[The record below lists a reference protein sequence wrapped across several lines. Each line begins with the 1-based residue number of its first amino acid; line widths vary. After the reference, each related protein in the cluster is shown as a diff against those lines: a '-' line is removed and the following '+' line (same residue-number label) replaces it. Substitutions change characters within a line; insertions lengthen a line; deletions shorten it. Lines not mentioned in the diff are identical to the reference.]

1 MDTTNYKPVSNE
13 FAALEAE
20 LAEVKAELVK
30 YKKRLRQ
37 RNQLLNLLQRSS
49 RAARKGRLAA
59 RS

>member
-1 MDTTNYKPVSNE
+1 VSNE